1 MKAVVR
7 KLPSGFLD
15 KIKKIYPSS
24 YPKIC
29 ESFLHKKEETFRI
42 NYLKTDLFRLREDLN
57 REDIRYRELHWPRGS
72 FILKSEPKKLR
83 KSCVYREGHIYSQNV
98 SSMIPPILLNPK
110 SGEKILDLCAAP
122 GAKTAQIASLA
133 GRNADLTA
141 IENMEVRYQKLL
153 ATLDIQGADFVKT
166 RLCDG
171 IAASKD
177 FPGYF
182 DKVLLDA
189 PCSCESLFYLRDPKS
204 FGWWNEKKVKE
215 MSRRQKAL
223 IFSAMLA
230 LKEGGELFYSTCTF
244 SPEENE
250 EVVDWALNKF
260 TNMSLIP
267 MEIPVANK
275 LKGLISWE
283 GKRFSQNLS
292 LTYRILPNEFMEGF
306 FIAGLKKEAARHDV
320 SARYHA

>member
-1 MKAVVR
+1 MKAIVH
-7 KLPSGFLD
+7 KLPSSFLD

-42 NYLKTDLFRLREDLN
+42 NYLKTDLFRLREDLD
-57 REDIRYRELHWPRGS
+57 REGINHRELHWPKGS
-72 FILKSEPKKLR
+72 FILKSESKRLR
-83 KSCVYREGHIYSQNV
+83 KSRVYTKGDVYSQNV
-98 SSMIPPILLNPK
+98 SSMMPPLVLSPK
-110 SGEKILDLCAAP
+110 SGERILDLCAAP
-122 GAKTAQIASLA
+122 GAKTTQIASLA
-133 GRNADLTA
+133 GRGVELTA
-141 IENMEVRYQKLL
+141 IESMQVRYQKLL
-153 ATLDIQGADFVKT
+153 ATLSIQGADFVKT

-171 IAASKD
+171 IAAGKD

-189 PCSCESLFYLRDPKS
+189 PCSCESLFYLREPKS

-223 IFSAMLA
+223 ISSAIRA
-230 LKEGGELFYSTCTF
+230 LKEGGELVYSTCAF

-260 TNMSLIP
+260 ANISLIP
-267 MEIPVANK
+267 IEIPITNK
-275 LKGLISWE
+275 IRGLTEWE
-283 GKRFSQNLS
+283 GGRFSPGLS
-292 LTYRILPNEFMEGF
+292 LTRRILPNEFMEGF
-306 FIAGLKKEAARHDV
+306 FIAKFKKSAAALPR
-320 SARYHA
+320 